1 MLSIVFRLVRFTR
14 WLTIHQCHLQVNSE
28 SKCFCPFDLI
38 TIFHNDSM
46 FIGIYF
52 FFLLQL
58 SLQGEDEY
66 LFPVTYYN
74 LRTFLLTT
82 VRSYYD

>member
-1 MLSIVFRLVRFTR
+1 
-14 WLTIHQCHLQVNSE
+14 
-28 SKCFCPFDLI
+28 
-38 TIFHNDSM
+38 M
-46 FIGIYF
+46 FIGIFF

>member
-1 MLSIVFRLVRFTR
+1 MLSIVFRLVRFTS

-38 TIFHNDSM
+38 TIFHNDSI
-46 FIGIYF
+46 FIGIF